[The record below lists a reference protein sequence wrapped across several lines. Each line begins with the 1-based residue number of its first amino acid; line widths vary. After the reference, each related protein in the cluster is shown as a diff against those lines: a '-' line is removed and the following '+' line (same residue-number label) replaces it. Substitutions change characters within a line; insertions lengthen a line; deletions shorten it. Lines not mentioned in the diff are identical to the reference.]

1 MKQLCLVVMDGWGV
15 GQRWG
20 GNAIY
25 NAQPSFYGSL
35 WQTVPSTTLGASGL
49 DVGLLAQ
56 TSGNSEAGHV
66 NIGAGR
72 VVSQDLSWIQHQI
85 DSGDFFK
92 NKTLNEIF
100 SSAKQ
105 TGKPVHII
113 GLLSDGGIHAHID
126 HMYALLELAA
136 RYRPVA
142 VYLHLFGDG
151 RDTEPHRIQ
160 LLLERLT
167 MRINKF
173 GVGIVAS
180 IVGRYYAMDRAR
192 NFDRTQKAFSL
203 LTAGTGEI
211 VSSWEEGIAN
221 AYRRG
226 MTDEYLSPMA
236 LRQTVSQTRIKD
248 GDFIIFTNFRADR
261 IWQIEAALT
270 ENNFSAFARQP
281 IKPGR
286 MVSFVPIETAP
297 NLESAMAPPTVS
309 ATLGEVI
316 SLAGFKQLR
325 IAETEKGPHAT
336 YFLNG
341 GRKEP
346 FSGQKDEIVPSPTQS
361 YVTMPEMSA
370 YKLEPLV
377 LRAIGD
383 PQYKFIFLN
392 LANADMV
399 GHTGNMEASI
409 KAVRIVDSIIKK
421 ITGKA
426 IASGT
431 SLIVTADH
439 GNIDEMISPATG
451 DVSVDHTRNRVPLF
465 LITDD
470 KRKKLR
476 ENGRLCDIA
485 PTALSLMGL
494 EKPPVMNGQ
503 SLVV

>member
-100 SSAKQ
+100 SSAKR

-151 RDTEPHRIQ
+151 RDTEPHRVQ

-192 NFDRTQKAFSL
+192 NFDRTQKAFSPD
-203 LTAGTGEI
+203 GWDREI

-270 ENNFSAFARQP
+270 K
-281 IKPGR
+281 I
-286 MVSFVPIETAP
+286 I
-297 NLESAMAPPTVS
+297 
-309 ATLGEVI
+309 
-316 SLAGFKQLR
+316 
-325 IAETEKGPHAT
+325 
-336 YFLNG
+336 
-341 GRKEP
+341 
-346 FSGQKDEIVPSPTQS
+346 
-361 YVTMPEMSA
+361 
-370 YKLEPLV
+370 LV
-377 LRAIGD
+377 LLRAS
-383 PQYKFIFLN
+383 Q
-392 LANADMV
+392 
-399 GHTGNMEASI
+399 
-409 KAVRIVDSIIKK
+409 
-421 ITGKA
+421 
-426 IASGT
+426 
-431 SLIVTADH
+431 
-439 GNIDEMISPATG
+439 
-451 DVSVDHTRNRVPLF
+451 
-465 LITDD
+465 
-470 KRKKLR
+470 
-476 ENGRLCDIA
+476 
-485 PTALSLMGL
+485 
-494 EKPPVMNGQ
+494 
-503 SLVV
+503 

>member
-1 MKQLCLVVMDGWGV
+1 MNQLCLVVMDGWGI

-25 NAQPSFYGSL
+25 NAQPPFYGSL

-85 DSGDFFK
+85 DSGEFFK
-92 NKTLNEIF
+92 NNTLNEMF
-100 SSAKQ
+100 LSAKQ
-105 TGKPVHII
+105 AGKPVHIV
-113 GLLSDGGIHAHID
+113 GMLSDGGIHSHID
-126 HMYALLELAA
+126 HVYALLELAA

-160 LLLERLT
+160 LLLERLN
-167 MRINKF
+167 MRTNKF
-173 GVGIVAS
+173 GVGIIAS

-192 NFDRTQKAFSL
+192 NFERTEKAYSL
-203 LTAGTGEI
+203 LTAGTGEV

-226 MTDEYLSPMA
+226 MTDEYLPPMA
-236 LRQTVSQTRIKD
+236 LRQTVSQTRIKN

-270 ENNFSAFARQP
+270 EENFSAFARQP

-297 NLESAMAPPTVS
+297 NLESAMAPPTIG

-316 SLAGFKQLR
+316 SLAGFRQLR

-361 YVTMPEMSA
+361 YATVPEMSA
-370 YKLEPLV
+370 YKLEQLA

-383 PQYKFIFLN
+383 AQYKFIFLN

-399 GHTGNMEASI
+399 GHTGNMEAGI
-409 KAVRIVDSIIKK
+409 KAVRIVDGIVKK
-421 ITGKA
+421 ISAKA

-431 SLIVTADH
+431 DLIITADH
-439 GNIDEMISPATG
+439 GNIDEMISPTTG
-451 DVSVDHTRNRVPLF
+451 DVSVDHTRNRVPMF
-465 LITDD
+465 LVTSD
-470 KRKKLR
+470 KQKKLR
-476 ENGRLCDIA
+476 ASGRLCDIA
-485 PTALSLMGL
+485 PTSLNLMGL
-494 EKPPVMNGQ
+494 EKPAVMNGQ
-503 SLVV
+503 SLLA